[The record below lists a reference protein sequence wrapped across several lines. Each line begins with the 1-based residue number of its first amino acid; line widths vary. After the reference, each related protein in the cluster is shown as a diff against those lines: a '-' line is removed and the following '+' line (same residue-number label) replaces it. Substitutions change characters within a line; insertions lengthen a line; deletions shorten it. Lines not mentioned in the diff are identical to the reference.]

1 MLKRAPMNEQQKR
14 FGDII
19 RDKRLAKGFSLRKF
33 AEMVKVS
40 PTYISHVEQG
50 KVQYAPAADCVRRM
64 AEASDELIALAGR
77 VPEGLPA
84 VFTEEPRMMATFLR
98 EAKGLTAEDLRK
110 LIEQTRRLK
119 EKRET

>member
-1 MLKRAPMNEQQKR
+1 
-14 FGDII
+14 
-19 RDKRLAKGFSLRKF
+19 
-33 AEMVKVS
+33 
-40 PTYISHVEQG
+40 
-50 KVQYAPAADCVRRM
+50 M
-64 AEASDELIALAGR
+64 AEALGEPSDELIALAGR

-110 LIEQTRRLK
+110 LIEQTRRMK

>member
-1 MLKRAPMNEQQKR
+1 MSEQQIR
-14 FGDII
+14 FGSVIH
-19 RDKRLAKGFSLRKF
+19 DKRLAKGFSLRKF

-64 AEASDELIALAGR
+64 AEALGEPSDELIALAGR

-110 LIEQTRRLK
+110 LIDQTRRLK